1 MNRDALFEQARSA
14 VVGLM
19 SDKEVPP
26 WQTVA
31 ELEALQTYIRHA
43 IKAVRVTIPEASGAD
58 DE

>member
-1 MNRDALFEQARSA
+1 MTVWSA

-58 DE
+58 DADEA